1 MEGKP
6 SHLCYH
12 AALISGRA
20 LNVSRCTQ
28 VVRFA
33 HVFLFAL
40 LCVHFSLLYQID
52 DCAGNA
58 CASDEQRP
66 SARSILIMQGAL
78 NNQDNAMPSEY
89 AKLMPNHN
97 ETTVVDVEV
106 AFEMWERQTLYFA
119 LCALRQQIIR
129 SSFFILTRSCR
140 SYHPSMDEVD
150 LTFANRRN
158 FLTPPHGKQGW
169 HAAAG
174 AFDYRHYIFHEALL
188 CWNTQTRVCPRGTS
202 QFPWDGTKRNMDF
215 PAVSPQLFPRQ
226 GSNFLFKFIFVCA

>member
-1 MEGKP
+1 MQSKP

-52 DCAGNA
+52 GCAGNG

-66 SARSILIMQGAL
+66 SARSILIIQGAA

-89 AKLMPNHN
+89 AKLIPNNN

-106 AFEMWERQTLYFA
+106 AFEM
-119 LCALRQQIIR
+119 
-129 SSFFILTRSCR
+129 
-140 SYHPSMDEVD
+140 
-150 LTFANRRN
+150 
-158 FLTPPHGKQGW
+158 
-169 HAAAG
+169 
-174 AFDYRHYIFHEALL
+174 
-188 CWNTQTRVCPRGTS
+188 
-202 QFPWDGTKRNMDF
+202 
-215 PAVSPQLFPRQ
+215 
-226 GSNFLFKFIFVCA
+226 